1 MNVNINTSGLW
12 FRSLASGGLKGTQQ
26 KMERQAECENK
37 ITFFENQK
45 ESLKNMQCDTL
56 EAIERKLEMLHSYED
71 QITAAKQEYNNE
83 QMWHILDEAKE
94 RGEKIAEEAEKM
106 KPKTEEERK
115 EELKEEALQTEEE
128 KGELTESMEEIS
140 DIVEEVSEEL
150 LEETEEQ
157 MIEQAED
164 SADALIDQK
173 VIKKISEEEM
183 REDKIYKRID
193 LYV

>member
-1 MNVNINTSGLW
+1 
-12 FRSLASGGLKGTQQ
+12 
-26 KMERQAECENK
+26 
-37 ITFFENQK
+37 
-45 ESLKNMQCDTL
+45 MQCDTL

-83 QMWHILDEAKE
+83 QMWHIMDEAKE

-140 DIVEEVSEEL
+140 DVVEEVSEEL

-183 REDKIYKRID
+183 RAAKIYKRID
-193 LYV
+193 LYI

>member
-12 FRSLASGGLKGTQQ
+12 FRSLASGGLKSTQQ

-83 QMWHILDEAKE
+83 QMWHIMDEAKE

-115 EELKEEALQTEEE
+115 EELKEEALQTEE

-140 DIVEEVSEEL
+140 DVVEEVSEEL
-150 LEETEEQ
+150 L
-157 MIEQAED
+157 EQAED

-183 REDKIYKRID
+183 RAAKIYKRID
-193 LYV
+193 LYI